1 MTPFNHHIQYMND
14 QKKKN
19 IDVYIYMH
27 NTFYV
32 TEVLQVNH
40 NVNDI
45 TVAGHK
51 WGILHD
57 ATAKQNFRCLPPMFT
72 TPKKI

>member
-1 MTPFNHHIQYMND
+1 
-14 QKKKN
+14 
-19 IDVYIYMH
+19 MH

-72 TPKKI
+72 TPKKYKNTII